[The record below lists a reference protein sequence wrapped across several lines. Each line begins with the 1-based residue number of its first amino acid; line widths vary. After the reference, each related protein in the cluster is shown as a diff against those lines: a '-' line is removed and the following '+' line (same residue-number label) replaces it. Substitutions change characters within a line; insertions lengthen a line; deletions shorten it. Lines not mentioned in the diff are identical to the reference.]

1 MSACAVLSDLDNWG
15 ANMINH
21 IVVAVDASPSSDNA
35 VEMGINL
42 AKGLDAKLS
51 FLNVI
56 RDMQLPESVM
66 RMAEVE
72 HIQGPR
78 SDVLR
83 FVGEK
88 TLKMADKKAKEQ
100 GLMNADQKV
109 AVGDPATE
117 ITDFAKKKSADLII
131 IGTRG
136 HGELKG
142 MFLGSVSR
150 KVSNLAEVN
159 VLIVR

>member
-1 MSACAVLSDLDNWG
+1 
-15 ANMINH
+15 
-21 IVVAVDASPSSDNA
+21 
-35 VEMGINL
+35 
-42 AKGLDAKLS
+42 
-51 FLNVI
+51 
-56 RDMQLPESVM
+56 
-66 RMAEVE
+66 MAEIE

-88 TLKMADKKAKEQ
+88 TLKMAEKIAKDD
-100 GLMNADQKV
+100 GIKNPIKKV
-109 AVGDPATE
+109 AVGGLASE
-117 ITDFAKKKSADLII
+117 IADYAKSKNADLII

-142 MFLGSVSR
+142 MFLGRVSR
-150 KVSNLAEVN
+150 KVSNLAGVN

>member
-1 MSACAVLSDLDNWG
+1 
-15 ANMINH
+15 MINH

-35 VEMGINL
+35 VDLGINM
-42 AKGLDAKLS
+42 AKTYGAKLS

-72 HIQGPR
+72 HIHGPR

-88 TLKMADKKAKEQ
+88 TLKLADKKAKD
-100 GLMNADQKV
+100 ADLLDAGKTV

-117 ITDFAKKKSADLII
+117 ITQFAKGHGVDLIV

-136 HGELKG
+136 HSELKG

-150 KVSNLAEVN
+150 KVSNLAEIN

>member
-1 MSACAVLSDLDNWG
+1 
-15 ANMINH
+15 MISH

-35 VEMGINL
+35 VDMGVCL
-42 AKGLDAKLS
+42 AQAHNAKLS
-51 FLNVI
+51 FLNVV

-72 HIQGPR
+72 HIQGAR

-88 TLKMADKKAKEQ
+88 TLKQANKRAKDKGFMDAKK
-100 GLMNADQKV
+100 NV
-109 AVGDPATE
+109 AIGDPASE
-117 ITDFAKKKSADLII
+117 ITNYAKAHAADMII

-136 HGELKG
+136 HSDLKG
-142 MFLGSVSR
+142 RFLGSVSR
-150 KVSNLAEVN
+150 KVSNLAEIN

>member
-1 MSACAVLSDLDNWG
+1 
-15 ANMINH
+15 MIKH
-21 IVVAVDASPSSDNA
+21 IVVAVDASESSDNA
-35 VEMGINL
+35 VAMAVNL
-42 AKGLDAKLS
+42 AKTYGAKLS

-56 RDMQLPESVM
+56 RDMQLPESVL

-72 HIQGPR
+72 HIQGAR

-88 TLKMADKKAKEQ
+88 TLKLAEQMAKDANLKDIDK
-100 GLMNADQKV
+100 NV
-109 AVGDPATE
+109 AVGDPASE
-117 ITDFAKKKSADLII
+117 IADFAKKGNADLIV

-136 HGELKG
+136 HSDLKG

-150 KVSNLAEVN
+150 KVSNLADVN

>member
-1 MSACAVLSDLDNWG
+1 
-15 ANMINH
+15 MINH

-35 VEMGINL
+35 VDLGINM
-42 AKGLDAKLS
+42 AKTYGAKLS

-72 HIQGPR
+72 HIHGPR

-88 TLKMADKKAKEQ
+88 TLNWRTKKPRMPACWMREKRSPSAIRRRKLPSSPRGMAS
-100 GLMNADQKV
+100 
-109 AVGDPATE
+109 
-117 ITDFAKKKSADLII
+117 I
-131 IGTRG
+131 
-136 HGELKG
+136 
-142 MFLGSVSR
+142 
-150 KVSNLAEVN
+150 
-159 VLIVR
+159 

>member
-1 MSACAVLSDLDNWG
+1 
-15 ANMINH
+15 MINH

-35 VEMGINL
+35 VDMAIDL
-42 AKGLDAKLS
+42 AKACDAKLS

-88 TLKMADKKAKEQ
+88 TLKLADKKAKDA
-100 GLMNADQKV
+100 GLMKANKNV
-109 AVGDPATE
+109 AVGDPASE
-117 ITDFAKKKSADLII
+117 ITDYAKGHDADLII

-136 HGELKG
+136 HSELKG

>member
-1 MSACAVLSDLDNWG
+1 
-15 ANMINH
+15 MINH

-35 VEMGINL
+35 VDLAISL
-42 AKGLDAKLS
+42 AKTNDAKLS

-88 TLKMADKKAKEQ
+88 TLKLADKKAREA
-100 GLMNADQKV
+100 GVMNAQKNV
-109 AVGDPATE
+109 AVGDPASE
-117 ITDFAKKKSADLII
+117 ISDYAKSHGADLIV

-150 KVSNLAEVN
+150 KVSNLADVN

>member
-1 MSACAVLSDLDNWG
+1 
-15 ANMINH
+15 MIKH

-42 AKGLDAKLS
+42 AKSYGAKLS

-56 RDMQLPESVM
+56 PDMQLPESVL

-88 TLKMADKKAKEQ
+88 TLKMAEK
-100 GLMNADQKV
+100 
-109 AVGDPATE
+109 
-117 ITDFAKKKSADLII
+117 
-131 IGTRG
+131 
-136 HGELKG
+136 
-142 MFLGSVSR
+142 
-150 KVSNLAEVN
+150 
-159 VLIVR
+159 

>member
-1 MSACAVLSDLDNWG
+1 
-15 ANMINH
+15 MITH

-35 VEMGINL
+35 VKMAVEL
-42 AKGLDAKLS
+42 ATKYGAKLS
-51 FLNVI
+51 LLHII
-56 RDMQLPESVM
+56 RDMQLPESVL

-88 TLKMADKKAKEQ
+88 TLQQAEKIAKDS
-100 GLMNADQKV
+100 GLMNAVKKV
-109 AVGDPATE
+109 AVGDPASE
-117 ITDFAKKKSADLII
+117 IVDYTKTHDADLIV

-150 KVSNLAEVN
+150 KVSNLADVN
-159 VLIVR
+159 VMIVR

>member
-1 MSACAVLSDLDNWG
+1 
-15 ANMINH
+15 MINH

-35 VEMGINL
+35 VEIAVNM
-42 AKGLDAKLS
+42 AKTYDAKLS
-51 FLNVI
+51 LLHVI

-88 TLKMADKKAKEQ
+88 TLQMAEKMAKDAVDV
-100 GLMNADQKV
+100 GNAFIKM
-109 AVGDPATE
+109 E
-117 ITDFAKKKSADLII
+117 
-131 IGTRG
+131 
-136 HGELKG
+136 H
-142 MFLGSVSR
+142 
-150 KVSNLAEVN
+150 
-159 VLIVR
+159 

>member
-1 MSACAVLSDLDNWG
+1 
-15 ANMINH
+15 MINH

-35 VEMGINL
+35 VDMAVNL
-42 AKGLDAKLS
+42 AKTCDAKLS
-51 FLNVI
+51 FLHVI
-56 RDMQLPESVM
+56 RDMQLPESVL

-72 HIQGPR
+72 HIQGAR

-88 TLKMADKKAKEQ
+88 ILKLAEKKGRDAGLKEIS
-100 GLMNADQKV
+100 NKV

-117 ITDFAKKKSADLII
+117 IADFANNHGVDLIV

-136 HGELKG
+136 RGKLKG

-150 KVSNLAEVN
+150 KVSNLAGAN

>member
-1 MSACAVLSDLDNWG
+1 
-15 ANMINH
+15 MIKH
-21 IVVAVDASPSSDNA
+21 IVVAVDSSPSSDNA
-35 VEMGINL
+35 VEMGVDL
-42 AKGLDAKLS
+42 AKAHGAKLS

-56 RDMQLPESVM
+56 RDMQLPESVL

-72 HIQGPR
+72 HIQGAR

-88 TLKMADKKAKEQ
+88 TLKQAEQKAKE
-100 GLMNADQKV
+100 ADLKDVNKKV
-109 AVGDPATE
+109 AVGDPASE
-117 ITDFAKKKSADLII
+117 IADFAKKNNADLIV

-136 HGELKG
+136 HSDLKG

-150 KVSNLAEVN
+150 KVSNLAHVN
-159 VLIVR
+159 VMIVR

>member
-1 MSACAVLSDLDNWG
+1 
-15 ANMINH
+15 MINH
-21 IVVAVDASPSSDNA
+21 ILVAVDASPSSDNA
-35 VEMGINL
+35 VDMGISM
-42 AKGLDAKLS
+42 AKAYNAKLS
-51 FLNVI
+51 FLNVV

-83 FVGEK
+83 FVGER
-88 TLKMADKKAKEQ
+88 TLKMANKKAKDA
-100 GLMNADQKV
+100 GLMNASKKV
-109 AVGDPATE
+109 AVGDPASE
-117 ITDFAKKKSADLII
+117 ISDYAKTKSADLIV

-150 KVSNLAEVN
+150 KVSNLAGVN

>member
-1 MSACAVLSDLDNWG
+1 
-15 ANMINH
+15 MITH

-35 VEMGINL
+35 VDMGIDL
-42 AKGLDAKLS
+42 AKTHGAKIT

-56 RDMQLPESVM
+56 RDMQLPESVL

-88 TLKMADKKAKEQ
+88 TLKQAEKKAKD
-100 GLMNADQKV
+100 ADLSDIVKKV
-109 AVGDPATE
+109 AVGDPASE
-117 ITDFAKKKSADLII
+117 IATIAKNTNADLIV

-136 HGELKG
+136 HSDLKG

-150 KVSNLAEVN
+150 KVSNLADVN
-159 VLIVR
+159 VMIVR

>member
-1 MSACAVLSDLDNWG
+1 
-15 ANMINH
+15 MIKH

-35 VEMGINL
+35 VDLAIDL
-42 AKGLDAKLS
+42 AKAYDAKLS
-51 FLNVI
+51 FLHVI
-56 RDMQLPESVM
+56 RDMQLPDSVL

-72 HIQGPR
+72 HIQGAR

-88 TLKMADKKAKEQ
+88 TLKTAERKAKDA
-100 GLMNADQKV
+100 GLKETGNKV
-109 AVGDPATE
+109 AVGDPASE
-117 ITDFAKKKSADLII
+117 IADFAKNNQADLIV

-150 KVSNLAEVN
+150 KVSNLAGVN
-159 VLIVR
+159 VMIVR

>member
-1 MSACAVLSDLDNWG
+1 
-15 ANMINH
+15 MIKH

-35 VEMGINL
+35 VDIGIDL
-42 AKGLDAKLS
+42 AKKCDAKLS
-51 FLNVI
+51 FLNVV

-88 TLKMADKKAKEQ
+88 TLKQANKKAMDAGVMDAEK
-100 GLMNADQKV
+100 KV
-109 AVGDPATE
+109 AVGDPASE
-117 ITDFAKKKSADLII
+117 ITDYAKKKEADLII

-136 HGELKG
+136 HSDLKD

-150 KVSNLAEVN
+150 KVSNLADVN
-159 VLIVR
+159 VMIVR

>member
-1 MSACAVLSDLDNWG
+1 
-15 ANMINH
+15 MIKH

-35 VEMGINL
+35 VDMGINL
-42 AKGLDAKLS
+42 AKTNNSRLS

-56 RDMQLPESVM
+56 RDMQLPESVL

-88 TLKMADKKAKEQ
+88 TLKLAQKKARDA
-100 GLMNADQKV
+100 GLMDTGKKV
-109 AVGDPATE
+109 AVGDPASE
-117 ITDFAKKKSADLII
+117 IAAYATKSEADLIV
-131 IGTRG
+131 IGTQG
-136 HGELKG
+136 HGKIKG

-150 KVSNLAEVN
+150 KVANLANIN
-159 VLIVR
+159 VMIVR

>member
-1 MSACAVLSDLDNWG
+1 
-15 ANMINH
+15 MINH
-21 IVVAVDASPSSDNA
+21 IVVAVDASPSSNNA
-35 VEMGINL
+35 VEMAVNL
-42 AKGLDAKLS
+42 AKTYDAKLS
-51 FLNVI
+51 LLHVI

-72 HIQGPR
+72 NIQGPR

-88 TLKMADKKAKEQ
+88 TLKMAEKMARDAGVKDPIK
-100 GLMNADQKV
+100 KV
-109 AVGDPATE
+109 AVGDPASE
-117 ITDFAKKKSADLII
+117 IADYAKKKDADLIL

-136 HGELKG
+136 HGELKD

-150 KVSNLAEVN
+150 KVSNLAKVN

>member
-1 MSACAVLSDLDNWG
+1 MKN
-15 ANMINH
+15 

-35 VEMGINL
+35 VEMGISL
-42 AKGLDAKLS
+42 AKAYDAQLC

-56 RDMQLPESVM
+56 RDMQLPESVL

-88 TLKMADKKAKEQ
+88 TLKLADKIAKDS
-100 GLMNADQKV
+100 GINNAEMKV
-109 AVGDPATE
+109 AVGDPASE
-117 ITDFAKKKSADLII
+117 ITDYAKKKNADLIV

-136 HGELKG
+136 HSELKG

-150 KVSNLAEVN
+150 KVSNLAAIN

>member
-1 MSACAVLSDLDNWG
+1 
-15 ANMINH
+15 MIKH

-42 AKGLDAKLS
+42 AKSYGAKLS

-56 RDMQLPESVM
+56 PDMQLPESVL
-66 RMAEVE
+66 RMAEVK

-88 TLKMADKKAKEQ
+88 TLKMAEKMAKDA
-100 GLMNADQKV
+100 GIRNPIKKV
-109 AVGDPATE
+109 AVGDPASE
-117 ITDFAKKKSADLII
+117 IADYAKSKNADLII

-150 KVSNLAEVN
+150 KVSNLAGVN

>member
-1 MSACAVLSDLDNWG
+1 
-15 ANMINH
+15 MINH
-21 IVVAVDASPSSDNA
+21 IVVAIDSSPSSDNA
-35 VEMGINL
+35 VDMAINL
-42 AKGLDAKLS
+42 AKTYDAKLS
-51 FLNVI
+51 FLHVI
-56 RDMQLPESVM
+56 RDMQLPESVL

-72 HIQGPR
+72 HIQGAR

-88 TLKMADKKAKEQ
+88 MMKSAEKKARDMDLK
-100 GLMNADQKV
+100 GTANKV
-109 AVGDPATE
+109 AVGDPASE
-117 ITDFAKKKSADLII
+117 IADYAKKNKADLIV

-150 KVSNLAEVN
+150 KVSNLAHVN
-159 VLIVR
+159 VMIVR

>member
-1 MSACAVLSDLDNWG
+1 MLK
-15 ANMINH
+15 H
-21 IVVAVDASPSSDNA
+21 IVVAVDASPSSNNA
-35 VEMGINL
+35 VEMAVNL
-42 AKGLDAKLS
+42 AKTYGAKLS
-51 FLNVI
+51 FLNVV

-72 HIQGPR
+72 HIQGAR

-88 TLKMADKKAKEQ
+88 TLKQAEATAREF
-100 GLMNADQKV
+100 GLEDTGRKV

-117 ITDFAKKKSADLII
+117 IADFAKNSNADLIV

-136 HGELKG
+136 HNDLKG

-150 KVSNLAEVN
+150 KVSNLADVN
-159 VLIVR
+159 VMIVR

>member
-1 MSACAVLSDLDNWG
+1 
-15 ANMINH
+15 MIKH
-21 IVVAVDASPSSDNA
+21 IVVAVDSSPSSDNA
-35 VEMGINL
+35 VDMGVGL
-42 AKGLDAKLS
+42 AKSLGAKLS

-56 RDMQLPESVM
+56 RDMQLPESVL

-72 HIQGPR
+72 HIQGAR

-88 TLKMADKKAKEQ
+88 TLKLAEQKAKDAN
-100 GLMNADQKV
+100 LMGTAKNV

-117 ITDFAKKKSADLII
+117 IADFAKKNNADLII

-136 HGELKG
+136 HSDLKG

-150 KVSNLAEVN
+150 KVSNLAHVN
-159 VLIVR
+159 VMIVR

>member
-1 MSACAVLSDLDNWG
+1 MFK
-15 ANMINH
+15 H

-35 VEMGINL
+35 VDMAIGL
-42 AKGLDAKLS
+42 AKAHGAELS
-51 FLNVI
+51 FMHDI
-56 RDMQLPESVM
+56 RDMQLPESVL

-72 HIQGPR
+72 HIQGAR

-88 TLKMADKKAKEQ
+88 ILKSAETKAKSA
-100 GLMNADQKV
+100 GLMETKSKV
-109 AVGDPATE
+109 AVGDPASE
-117 ITDFAKKKSADLII
+117 IADYAKNHEADLIV

-136 HGELKG
+136 QSELKG

-150 KVSNLAEVN
+150 KVSNLANVN

>member
-1 MSACAVLSDLDNWG
+1 MFK
-15 ANMINH
+15 H

-35 VEMGINL
+35 VDMAIGL
-42 AKGLDAKLS
+42 AKAHDSTLS
-51 FLNVI
+51 FMHVI

-72 HIQGPR
+72 HIQGAR

-88 TLKMADKKAKEQ
+88 ILKSAETKAKSAA
-100 GLMNADQKV
+100 LMETKSKV
-109 AVGDPATE
+109 AVGDPASE
-117 ITDFAKKKSADLII
+117 IADYAKNHAADLIV

-136 HGELKG
+136 QSDLKG

-150 KVSNLAEVN
+150 KVSNLANVN